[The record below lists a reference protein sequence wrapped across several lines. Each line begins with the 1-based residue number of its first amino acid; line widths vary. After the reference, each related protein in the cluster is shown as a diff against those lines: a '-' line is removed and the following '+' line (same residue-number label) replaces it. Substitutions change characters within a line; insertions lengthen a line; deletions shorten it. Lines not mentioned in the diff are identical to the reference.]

1 MSELLPWHR
10 GQWQRL
16 RSGIGSGRLPHTF
29 LCVGPVGLGKLDFAH
44 QLARALLC
52 HSVKR
57 DGLGC
62 GTCRSCQLFHSGN
75 HPDFLRVQPAAEG
88 KPITV
93 DQARGVSEFLG
104 YTSQFEHAKIALLA
118 PADALNINAAN
129 SLLKTL
135 EEPPSGSVL
144 LMVTAFPS
152 RLPVT
157 VRSRCQRL
165 VFRAP
170 EPARAESWLNP
181 RLSPEFDPALLL
193 RLVDG
198 APLAAL
204 ALADQECLARRQE
217 LFAGLRDVMLG
228 KADPVLVAESWVKG
242 DVGQHLRWLT
252 SWHMDMIRLKMAGGS
267 VRLVNEDLRA
277 PLASLAVALPARAL
291 FQRLDAVAGL
301 LDLMS
306 TQVNTQILF
315 EAFLGSCVGERR
327 DCL

>member
-1 MSELLPWHR
+1 MRELLPWHR
-10 GQWQRL
+10 EQWERL
-16 RSGIGSGRLPHTF
+16 LSGIGSGRLPHTL
-29 LCVGPVGLGKLDFAH
+29 LCVGPLGLGKLDFACK
-44 QLARALLC
+44 LAQALLC
-52 HSVKR
+52 HSAKG

-62 GTCRSCQLFHSGN
+62 GTCRSCQLFRSGN
-75 HPDFLRVQPAAEG
+75 HPDFLLVRPAAEG

-118 PADALNINAAN
+118 PADALNANAAN

-144 LMVTAFPS
+144 MMVTAFPS

-157 VRSRCQRL
+157 VRSRCHRL

-170 EPARAESWLNP
+170 EPAQAESWLSP
-181 RLSPEFDPALLL
+181 KLSPGFDPALLL

-204 ALADQECLARRQE
+204 ALADQECLVRRQE
-217 LFAGLRDVMLG
+217 LFAGFRDVMTG
-228 KADPVLVAESWVKG
+228 KADPVLTAESWLRG
-242 DVGQHLRWLT
+242 DLDQNLWWLT
-252 SWHMDMIRLKMAGGS
+252 SWHMDMIRLKMANYS
-267 VRLVNEDLRA
+267 ARLVNEDFRA
-277 PLASLAVALPARAL
+277 PLAALAVELPARVL
-291 FQRLDAVAGL
+291 FQRLDAVTGL
-301 LDLMS
+301 LDLTS
-306 TQVNTQILF
+306 TQVNTQIVF